1 MTSGKLILGKLITCV
16 LVVDRIQSSDGGLY
30 RGLVMFPG
38 GTYII
43 RLAVTVLGELI
54 VFRNISKYRQIV
66 TS

>member
-1 MTSGKLILGKLITCV
+1 M
-16 LVVDRIQSSDGGLY
+16 LVVDRIQLSDGGLY

-54 VFRNISKYRQIV
+54 VVRNVPMCLQIV

>member
-1 MTSGKLILGKLITCV
+1 MLGKLIT
-16 LVVDRIQSSDGGLY
+16 LLFVVDRVQLDDGGLY

-54 VFRNISKYRQIV
+54 VVRNISKYRQIV